1 MSQIFTELEQE
12 YKKSGLFNSGD
23 IPLSYSLGFPILDE
37 NLGGHYIYQ
46 LPDGTIQESI
56 RVGVPAASITQFG
69 GNSSTGKTT
78 ACIQAAINI
87 TEWFGDDTDVI
98 HIDEEHA
105 TTFERVVSTTGVSFD
120 WVRNNYHI
128 YQENNNFDEIL
139 DRVNKVC
146 EKKEQ
151 HKDTFMYNTGVRDIY
166 GKEFVYYKPTV
177 LILDSIMKIVSANED
192 VDKISGGTSG
202 GREVVARNKFLR
214 NLLIKMGKYNINTFI
229 INHTANDMDMGSP
242 GGGTKQFTF
251 IDTGKKLP
259 GGDKLQAWSTSVIIF
274 KPVNSKD
281 KIKHSEIEGYNG
293 LPINAMVVKS
303 RSSIGGTIARQE
315 FSQEYGFNP
324 ILTLINFASDKGL
337 IKGINP
343 NRYFESNTDVKF
355 DTRKFVKEV
364 EERPELVDALL
375 DATRPE
381 LDKLIP
387 TFDLRETD
395 SMNPLTSAK
404 GRASIRDRLRR
415 TT

>member
-1 MSQIFTELEQE
+1 M
-12 YKKSGLFNSGD
+12 LFRS
-23 IPLSYSLGFPILDE
+23 
-37 NLGGHYIYQ
+37 
-46 LPDGTIQESI
+46 
-56 RVGVPAASITQFG
+56 
-69 GNSSTGKTT
+69 
-78 ACIQAAINI
+78 
-87 TEWFGDDTDVI
+87 
-98 HIDEEHA
+98 
-105 TTFERVVSTTGVSFD
+105 
-120 WVRNNYHI
+120 
-128 YQENNNFDEIL
+128 
-139 DRVNKVC
+139 
-146 EKKEQ
+146 
-151 HKDTFMYNTGVRDIY
+151 
-166 GKEFVYYKPTV
+166 
-177 LILDSIMKIVSANED
+177 
-192 VDKISGGTSG
+192 
-202 GREVVARNKFLR
+202 
-214 NLLIKMGKYNINTFI
+214 
-229 INHTANDMDMGSP
+229 
-242 GGGTKQFTF
+242 
-251 IDTGKKLP
+251 
-259 GGDKLQAWSTSVIIF
+259 
-274 KPVNSKD
+274 
-281 KIKHSEIEGYNG
+281 KHSDIEGYNG